1 MYNIVAR
8 DFQYR
13 DLSNMLLFF
22 SNHDTPRLGDIFGQN
37 YDKMKLSFA
46 MLATMRGIPQMFYG
60 DEMMFCIDNQNRDD
74 GRLRMDFPGGWDGDA
89 MNLFTQSGREAA
101 ASDPEWAGAADLH
114 AYVKTLLNWRKDKDV
129 IHSGKTM
136 HFIPQDNTYAYFRYN
151 DTDLVFVFINNSDKE
166 VKLTWSR
173 FAEINSG
180 LGIGRDVVTGD
191 AVTLSDDTVVPA
203 NTALVVEYKR

>member
-1 MYNIVAR
+1 
-8 DFQYR
+8 
-13 DLSNMLLFF
+13 
-22 SNHDTPRLGDIFGQN
+22 
-37 YDKMKLSFA
+37 MKLSFA

-60 DEMMFCIDNQNRDD
+60 DELMFNIDNQNRDD
-74 GRLRMDFPGGWDGDA
+74 GRLRKDFPGGWEGDA
-89 MNLFTQSGREAA
+89 MNLFEPSGREAA

-114 AYVKTLLNWRKDKDV
+114 AYVKTLLNWRKDKEV

-180 LGIGRDVVTGD
+180 LAEGRDVLTGD

-203 NTALVVEYKR
+203 NTALVVEYTR